1 MHKLAL
7 IIAAAAVVA
16 SSSAFAAGTN
26 VSGPIKTL
34 DAKGCNITLGSAKA
48 VYNFGKTCDFSK
60 LKVGEKVTITY
71 TMKGKVFAASAI
83 KAA

>member
-1 MHKLAL
+1 MHKIALTVAALAV
-7 IIAAAAVVA
+7 IATT
-16 SSSAFAAGTN
+16 SAFAAGTN
-26 VSGPIKTL
+26 VTGAIKTL
-34 DAKGCNITLGSAKA
+34 DAKGCNVTLGTAKT

-71 TMKGKVFAASAI
+71 TMNGKVYAASAI